1 MYIQNIR
8 DAIFNLSDE
17 EEKIFLKKLRNILKF
32 QYGKDVRPKTLKGRV
47 LKFVHGTK
55 PNSDYLEAYLLTFDE
70 IKQNGAVNAL
80 QGEKIDFPQTWR
92 DLLFLSSNAQP
103 LPPNIIKHL
112 DEETVQKELRDMF
125 HNSVMHCESNNT
137 EQFFKISMPLT
148 FS

>member
-80 QGEKIDFPQTWR
+80 QGEKLISHKPGGIYYS
-92 DLLFLSSNAQP
+92 FL
-103 LPPNIIKHL
+103 
-112 DEETVQKELRDMF
+112 
-125 HNSVMHCESNNT
+125 VMLNHCPR
-137 EQFFKISMPLT
+137 I
-148 FS
+148 